1 MKDKVA
7 FVTGGGSGI
16 GRACA
21 LALAAQ
27 GARVVV
33 VGRTLA
39 KCDAVVAEIG
49 GASALAVQADIASSA
64 DVQRAIAQ
72 TVAHFGGLDV
82 LVNSAGISPSGRIT
96 EISEAEWDECIAID
110 LTSNFLTARYANPHL
125 MQRGGGSI
133 VNVAGT
139 FGMRAAS
146 GKAAYST
153 AKAGVV
159 NLTRAIALDY
169 ARDGIRCNVVC
180 PGFVDTPLTEGF
192 QGPGRDEFLERYQ
205 PLRGMTQP
213 EDIAAMVV
221 FLATDA
227 ARMVT
232 GQLFAVDAGQQAGLF
247 VP

>member
-1 MKDKVA
+1 MSRTV
-7 FVTGGGSGI
+7 FVTGAGSGI

-21 LALAAQ
+21 LAF
-27 GARVVV
+27 ARRGMNVAV

-39 KCDAVVAEIG
+39 KCEAVAAEA
-49 GASALAVQADIASSA
+49 GAAALAVQADIASSA
-64 DVQRAIAQ
+64 DVQQAIAH
-72 TVAHFGGLDV
+72 TAAHFGGIDV

-96 EISEAEWDECIAID
+96 EISEADWEECLAID
-110 LTSNFLTARYANPHL
+110 LTSNFLTARYAIPHML
-125 MQRGGGSI
+125 QRGGGAI
-133 VNVAGT
+133 INVAGT
-139 FGMRAAS
+139 FGLRAAS

-153 AKAGVV
+153 AKAGVI

-169 ARDGIRCNVVC
+169 ARDGIRSNVVC

-192 QGPGRDEFLERYQ
+192 QGPGRDEFLERHQ

-221 FLATDA
+221 FLASDD
-227 ARMVT
+227 ARMIT
-232 GQLFAVDAGQQAGLF
+232 GQTFTVDAGQQTGLF

>member
-1 MKDKVA
+1 MKDKVV

-21 LALAAQ
+21 IALAAQ
-27 GARVVV
+27 GAHVAV
-33 VGRTLA
+33 VGRTLV
-39 KCDAVVAEIG
+39 KCDAVVNEIG
-49 GASALAVQADIASSA
+49 AGALAVQADIASSA

-96 EISEAEWDECIAID
+96 EISEAEWDECLAID
-110 LTSNFLTARYANPHL
+110 LTSNFLTARHAIPHM
-125 MQRGGGSI
+125 MQRGGGVI
-133 VNVAGT
+133 INVAGT

-153 AKAGVV
+153 AKAGVI

-192 QGPGRDEFLERYQ
+192 EGPGRAEFLERYQ
-205 PLRGMTQP
+205 PLRGMTQA
-213 EDIAAMVV
+213 EDIATMVAW
-221 FLATDA
+221 LASDT
-227 ARMVT
+227 ARMIT

-247 VP
+247 FP

>member
-27 GARVVV
+27 GARVAV

-49 GASALAVQADIASSA
+49 AASALAAQADIASSA

-110 LTSNFLTARYANPHL
+110 LTSNFLTARYAIPH
-125 MQRGGGSI
+125 MVQRGGGSI

-205 PLRGMTQP
+205 PLRGMTSRRWWCFWRQMRR
-213 EDIAAMVV
+213 AW
-221 FLATDA
+221 
-227 ARMVT
+227 
-232 GQLFAVDAGQQAGLF
+232 
-247 VP
+247 